1 MTIRFLLPAILA
13 LCCTAT
19 PATAQDGRDASPA
32 APAPAD
38 AVTVAVA
45 PDDLP
50 LPMLESRPL
59 AAAATAPLAGLVPP
73 ARQDPPPARLSP
85 GARLVAGMIGGTAAA
100 CGGWLVAIVAGPVS
114 VLVTVPLLAA
124 TAAVVIMQ

>member
-19 PATAQDGRDASPA
+19 PATAQDRHDPSQGRPD
-32 APAPAD
+32 PAD
-38 AVTVAVA
+38 PVTVAVA

-59 AAAATAPLAGLVPP
+59 AAAATAPLAALVPP
-73 ARQDPPPARLSP
+73 VRQEPPPARMSP

-100 CGGWLVAIVAGPVS
+100 CGGWLVAAGPAS
-114 VLVTVPLLAA
+114 LLVTMPLLAA

>member
-19 PATAQDGRDASPA
+19 PATAQDGRDASQA
-32 APAPAD
+32 APAPTD
-38 AVTVAVA
+38 AVAVAVA

-59 AAAATAPLAGLVPP
+59 AAAATAPLAALVPP
-73 ARQDPPPARLSP
+73 VRQDPPPARMSP
-85 GARLVAGMIGGTAAA
+85 GARLAAGMLGGTAAA
-100 CGGWLVAIVAGPVS
+100 FSGWLLAAGPAS
-114 VLVTVPLLAA
+114 LLVTMPLLAA
-124 TAAVVIMQ
+124 TAAVAIMQ